1 MANVKYE
8 YEVVIGDSLFNLDR
22 NNRQEARETMK
33 QWKESGFEAK
43 IIQRQ
48 YQLVKESQVR

>member
-8 YEVVIGDSLFNLDR
+8 YEVVIGDNLFNLER
-22 NNRQEARETMK
+22 SNRQEARETMK
-33 QWKESGFEAK
+33 QWKESGFDAK

-48 YQLVKESQVR
+48 YQLVKEGQVR

>member
-8 YEVVIGDSLFNLDR
+8 YEVVIGDNLFNFER

-33 QWKESGFEAK
+33 QWKESGFDAK
-43 IIQRQ
+43 IIQRKYSLQ
-48 YQLVKESQVR
+48 SEQQVR

>member
-8 YEVVIGDSLFNLDR
+8 YEVVIGDNLFNLER

-33 QWKESGFEAK
+33 QWKESGFDAK
-43 IIQRQ
+43 IIQRKYALQ
-48 YQLVKESQVR
+48 SEQQVR